1 VSHPGRLILDGSRMR
16 IGILL
21 ILAGLAPQDAAAPL
35 VDEDFKDLQD
45 EDAAVRKLSFEELR
59 EIKTPSTQARLRKT
73 VGTIASAWL
82 KKAVAERTRAVRGLS
97 TAAHKGFNPA
107 DFSSKQ
113 KKALDLLAAGDT
125 RSMESIVKDL
135 WKGFYF
141 EPATADEDEKAKE
154 ALGRLDEVLSWQ
166 KAIGVTDKD
175 RDSLEK
181 TARESLRG
189 VDETA
194 ILSLLQKKDQAVMA
208 ANAALRDQVPPP
220 EYEQVWVTNL
230 YRMLIGKSPLKLNP
244 KLCEAAREHSTDM
257 EEHNFFSHESPLP
270 GKRTPGDRAQRH
282 GATARGE
289 NIYMGQPSA
298 DSAFWAWFFSLG
310 HHKNMV
316 GDYSEIGVGNHNRY
330 WTQMFG

>member
-1 VSHPGRLILDGSRMR
+1 MR
-16 IGILL
+16 TWTALL
-21 ILAGLAPQDAAAPL
+21 LAGLMPQDAAAPL
-35 VDEDFKDLQD
+35 IDEDFKDLQD

-59 EIKTPSTQARLRKT
+59 EIKTPGTQGRLRKT
-73 VGTIASAWL
+73 VGAIASAWL
-82 KKAVAERTRAVRGLS
+82 KKAVAERSRAVKALS
-97 TAAHKGFNPA
+97 TAVHKGFNPA
-107 DFSSKQ
+107 DFASRQ
-113 KKALDLLAAGDT
+113 KKVLELLAAGDT
-125 RSMESIVKDL
+125 RSMEPLVKDL
-135 WKGFYF
+135 WKGFYVD
-141 EPATADEDEKAKE
+141 PATADEDEKAKE

-166 KAIGVTDKD
+166 KAIGVSDKD

-189 VDETA
+189 VDEAA
-194 ILSLLQKKDQAVMA
+194 ILSLLQKKEQAVMA
-208 ANAALRDQVPPP
+208 ANAALRDQVPLP
-220 EYEQVWVTNL
+220 EYEQAWVTNL
-230 YRMLIGKSPLKLNP
+230 YRMLIGKAPLKLNP
-244 KLCEAAREHSTDM
+244 KLCDAAREHSTDM

-289 NIYMGQPSA
+289 NIYMGQPTP

-316 GDYSEIGVGNHNRY
+316 GDYAEIGVGNHDRY